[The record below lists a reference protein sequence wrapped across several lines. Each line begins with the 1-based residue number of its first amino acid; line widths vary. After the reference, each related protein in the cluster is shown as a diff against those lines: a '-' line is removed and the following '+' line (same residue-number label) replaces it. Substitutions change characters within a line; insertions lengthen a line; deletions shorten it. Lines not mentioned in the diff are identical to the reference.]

1 MLIKAYAWYIKPLGS
16 LTLCCLLGHKC
27 LGMLKSPSSSL
38 QGMRKHKL
46 LREDILPAMA
56 SNRKVQRLL
65 NEFMDILSEYESTE
79 TILDQKDPA
88 PPAISAPPATDQM
101 DTDPPAADKMDTDP
115 PKTDQMDTGPLAT
128 DQMDVTALASDR
140 IDSAPSQTDQ
150 LDCAP
155 SATDQMGSTT
165 SAADHSNSAS
175 LETDQ
180 ANSVSSDTDQVHM
193 FQLPSVTDQVNATP
207 AVRDFGS

>member
-1 MLIKAYAWYIKPLGS
+1 MLVKAYAWYIKPLGS
-16 LTLCCLLGHKC
+16 LTLCCLLGHKF

-101 DTDPPAADKMDTDP
+101 DTDPP
-115 PKTDQMDTGPLAT
+115 KTDQMDTGPLAT

-140 IDSAPSQTDQ
+140 IDSAPSQTDQLDSAPSQTDQ

-193 FQLPSVTDQVNATP
+193 FQLPSVTDQVNVTP

>member
-1 MLIKAYAWYIKPLGS
+1 
-16 LTLCCLLGHKC
+16 
-27 LGMLKSPSSSL
+27 
-38 QGMRKHKL
+38 MRKHKL

-88 PPAISAPPATDQM
+88 PPAISAPPATDQ
-101 DTDPPAADKMDTDP
+101 MDTDP